1 MAAEILIDEGV
12 GIRIDAKQIPNEVRW
27 NQFGTPARFAILLPK
42 SSVPRFD
49 QLIADLRMSEP
60 DGYEERTHE
69 QQQQTWALLDAEARE
84 DSRSDEDF
92 DRAEDLSWD

>member
-1 MAAEILIDEGV
+1 MKH
-12 GIRIDAKQIPNEVRW
+12 R
-27 NQFGTPARFAILLPK
+27 
-42 SSVPRFD
+42 
-49 QLIADLRMSEP
+49 ADI

-69 QQQQTWALLDAEARE
+69 QQQQTWARLDAEARE